1 MGDFRRATPWLRL
14 LRLAAALSLLL
25 AACGGD
31 DGGGGTPEGGGNG
44 GATGEFDDLKI
55 GLLLTLTGEFG
66 TYGQDAQRA
75 YEIAADELN
84 ESGLMPE
91 GSHVELSA
99 VDEGATEN
107 CIREATKFI
116 QVDNVDVILGGSSN
130 CIVALEQLASG
141 NEVPIISNGAG
152 TVRLDVI
159 GGEWLYR
166 TYASDSGEGV
176 ASARYFLDNGAQTA
190 AIIAQN
196 TESTQGIIDVFAAT
210 FEQGG
215 GEVVANV
222 TFESGQPSYQTEIN
236 EAISA
241 DPDLVFV
248 ASGEEAGRTLIREI
262 DQAGYAGLLGVN
274 GDLSS
279 PQFLEDVG
287 ADIMEGVCNSQATP
301 DESSENFQRFN
312 EVFVER
318 YGYDAYV
325 TIPNAYDSLIIS
337 ALAGIQGG
345 SFDGATIN
353 ANLIDVTNPP
363 GTEVTT
369 FAEGVEA
376 IQAGEE
382 IDYTGPSGVVDFD
395 ETGTSKLPF
404 TTLCV
409 QNGEWTPMTEFS
421 P

>member
-1 MGDFRRATPWLRL
+1 MRRSGGGYRL
-14 LRLAAALSLLL
+14 LGLSVVLALVLT
-25 AACGGD
+25 ACQQGGQQGD
-31 DGGGGTPEGGGNG
+31 DGEEG
-44 GATGEFDDLKI
+44 FDDFNV

-66 TYGQDAQRA
+66 TYGKDAQRA

-84 ESGLMPE
+84 ESGLMPD
-91 GSHVELSA
+91 GSEVRLTA
-99 VDEGATEN
+99 VDEGSTEN
-107 CIREATKFI
+107 CVREATKFV

-130 CIVALEQLASG
+130 CIVALEQLASS
-141 NEVPIISNGAG
+141 NQVSIISNGAG
-152 TVRLDVI
+152 TVRLDVV

-176 ASARYFLDNGAQTA
+176 ASARFFLDKGAQTA
-190 AIIAQN
+190 AVIAQN
-196 TESTQGIIDVFAAT
+196 TESTQGIANVFTSTLESAGA
-210 FEQGG
+210 QI
-215 GEVVANV
+215 VAEV

-236 EAISA
+236 EAIGG
-241 DPDLVFV
+241 DPDVVFI
-248 ASGEEAGRTLIREI
+248 ASGEEAGRTLMREI
-262 DQAGYAGLLGVN
+262 SQAGYEGDIGVN

-301 DESSENFQRFN
+301 DETSESFQAFN
-312 EVFVER
+312 SVFKER
-318 YGYDAYV
+318 HGYDAYV
-325 TIPNAYDSLIIS
+325 TIPNAYDSLIVT

-353 ANLIDVTNPP
+353 ENLVDVTNPP
-363 GTEVTT
+363 GTEVSS

-376 IQAGEE
+376 IESGDE
-382 IDYTGPSGVVDFD
+382 IDYQGPSGVVDFD

-409 QNGEWTPMTEFS
+409 QDGEWTPMREFS
-421 P
+421 TEELGE